1 MLAKFSVK
9 KPLTIIIAVLLIIL
23 LGAISFLNMKTD
35 LLPEIDLPYV
45 VVMTTYPG
53 ASPEKVETAVTKPL
67 ESTLATTGGVEEV
80 TSISQ
85 ENTSMIIFQL
95 SYGTNMDS
103 VIIDMNNKLNLA
115 ESQLGD
121 EVGTPI
127 LMQINPDMLPIM
139 VASVDIEG
147 KPLIETSQ
155 MVSDV
160 VIPQLER
167 VEGVASVEA
176 MGSVENQLT
185 ITLNQDK
192 IDDINEKVLKS
203 IDEELYDAQQALDDA
218 EQQLESGKQEL
229 EKQTQQQNQAL
240 IDAEQQIDSGK
251 EQIGSGVSALTAT
264 EGELKQQK
272 QTLETQKE
280 QTEALIQA
288 TQTLNE
294 INEGIQGLETSIG
307 QIDEKLQQNQ
317 TDKDELQ
324 LQRDG
329 LQDELDALPETPENE
344 QKRAELEEQIA
355 GLDGDI
361 QTLEGD
367 ILTLEGQKSEL
378 SQRLEGLQTQKGPL
392 DEILKAQDYPTLEEL
407 EALRDSLQEG
417 IDGCDGA
424 LSGIPGEREK
434 LDQTLQ
440 QLEEQSEQLQM
451 GKNAL
456 TGAQIEATVNIA
468 LGEQQLSEQ
477 QAQLDEAKEEAYQKA
492 DIEGLITQQ
501 SISQILTAE
510 NFSMPAGYIV
520 EGEEQFV
527 VKVGDAFATEDELK
541 NLELFHLD
549 IEGVETIKL
558 SDVADIAF
566 TDNAGEM
573 YAKINGN
580 DGVLLTMQK
589 QSTNSTAEVSQNL
602 RQAIE
607 ELMEE
612 YPDLHITTLSD
623 QGIYIDIVIQSVIQN
638 LLMGAALAMIVLFF
652 FIKSIKPTLIV
663 AVSIPISLMLAIVL
677 MYFTGINLN
686 IISLAGLALGIG
698 MLVDNSIVVIE
709 NIFRLRALGVPAAK
723 AAVQG
728 AKQVAGAIAAS
739 TLTTICVFLPIIFT
753 EGISKELFT
762 DMGLTIGYSLI
773 ASLLVAL
780 SLVPTLTST
789 TLRSF
794 QEKPNRTFERF
805 KGLYGKL
812 LEKSLRHKAIPL
824 IGAVLLFV
832 ICAYGAFQM
841 GLVFM
846 PESDSSQIMVNLTTE
861 EEMTQQE
868 TRQISDQVAQTI
880 EQIPGVQTVGAMQ
893 SSDDNAVSMY
903 IVLEDERQA
912 TSSQITEQI
921 LNDTKEYPC
930 QITASASTMDLS
942 AMGGSGLEVEI
953 RGDDLDTLQTIS
965 KDVAAMMESIEGT
978 LDVSD
983 GMEDGEKETHI
994 VVDKNKALSYGL
1006 TVAQVYQEISSAIQ
1020 NETTATT
1027 VTLDEQ
1033 DYPVIVAKDPST
1045 GLDRETLGD
1054 YSFTVTQDGE
1064 EKQIAL
1070 KDIATIEEKD
1080 GLSSIQHANF
1090 VRTMTVTAEID
1101 GAHNINLVS
1110 RQLQNELD
1118 SYDAPEG
1125 YSLSIVGE
1133 NETIVNT
1140 VSDLLQMVA
1149 LAIVLI
1155 YFIMVAQFQSWLSP
1169 MIVMFTIPLALTGGM
1184 LGLWITGMEIST
1196 IALLG
1201 FLVLCG
1207 VVVNNGIVF
1216 VDCANQLRAEGM
1228 EKRQALVEAGK
1239 RRIRPIL
1246 MTAITTILGLLTL
1259 AFGIGQGADMLQPM
1273 AIVIIF
1279 GLTYATLLT
1288 LFIVPSLYDI
1298 FHRKKIR
1305 VLKDE
1310 DLEDTLQVESPRE

>member
-23 LGAISFLNMKTD
+23 LGTISFMNMKTD

-53 ASPEKVETAVTKPL
+53 ASPEKVETEVTRPL

-85 ENTSMIIFQL
+85 ENTSMIVFQL
-95 SYGTNMDS
+95 GYGTNMDS
-103 VIIDMNNKLNLA
+103 VIIDMNNKIGLA
-115 ESQLGD
+115 EAQLGD

-139 VASVDIEG
+139 VASVDVEG
-147 KPLIETSQ
+147 QSLTETSKL
-155 MVSDV
+155 VNDI

-167 VEGVASVEA
+167 VDGVASVEA
-176 MGSVENQLT
+176 MGLVENQLT
-185 ITLNQDK
+185 ITLNQEKIDALNDK
-192 IDDINEKVLKS
+192 ILKS

-218 EQQLESGKQEL
+218 QQQLDSGKQEL
-229 EKQTQQQNQAL
+229 EDQTQKQNQAL
-240 IDAEQQIDSGK
+240 MDAEQQLDSGK
-251 EQIGSGVSALTAT
+251 EQINSGINALTAT
-264 EGELKQQK
+264 EGELTQQK
-272 QTLETQKE
+272 QDLETQKQ
-280 QTEALIQA
+280 QTEALIEA
-288 TQTLNE
+288 AKALEE
-294 INEGIQGLETSIG
+294 INQGIAGLEAGIQELDG
-307 QIDEKLQQNQ
+307 QIQQAQ
-317 TDKDELQ
+317 TDIDSLE

-329 LQDELDALPETPENE
+329 LQEELDALPDTPENE
-344 QKRAELEEQIA
+344 QRRGELEEQIS
-355 GLDGDI
+355 GLNGDI
-361 QTLEGD
+361 QELESN
-367 ILTLEGQKSEL
+367 IAVAEGQKDGL
-378 SQRLEGLQTQKGPL
+378 MQQKEGLETQKEPI
-392 DEILKAQDYPTLEEL
+392 DAILKAQDYPALEDL
-407 EALRDSLQEG
+407 EALRDSLQQGIEG
-417 IDGCDGA
+417 CEGA
-424 LSGIPGEREK
+424 LKGIPGQREK
-434 LDQTLQ
+434 LDETLQ
-440 QLEEQSEQLQM
+440 QLTEQSEQLQM

-468 LGEQQLSEQ
+468 LGQQQISEQ
-477 QAQLDEAKEEAYQKA
+477 QAQLDEAKEAAYEQA
-492 DIEGLITQQ
+492 DLDGMITQQ
-501 SISQILTAE
+501 VISQMLAAE
-510 NFSMPAGYIV
+510 NFSMPAGYIT

-527 VKVGDAFATEDELK
+527 VKVGDTFATEEELK

-549 IEGVETIKL
+549 VEGVETIRL

-566 TDNAGEM
+566 TDNSQEM

-580 DGVLLTMQK
+580 DGVLITMQK
-589 QSTNSTAEVSQNL
+589 QSSDSTAEVSQNL

-607 ELMEE
+607 ELMVSN
-612 YPDLHITTLSD
+612 PDLHITTLSD
-623 QGIYIDIVIQSVIQN
+623 QGIYIDIVIQTVLQN
-638 LLMGAALAMIVLFF
+638 LLMGAALAIIVLFF

-663 AVSIPISLMLAIVL
+663 AVSIPISVMLAIVL

-709 NIFRLRALGVPAAK
+709 NIFRMRTLGVPAAK

-780 SLVPTLTST
+780 SLVPALTST
-789 TLRSF
+789 TLRKF
-794 QEKPNRTFERF
+794 EERPNRTFERF
-805 KGLYGKL
+805 KNFYGKL
-812 LEKSLRHKAIPL
+812 LEKCLRHKAIPL
-824 IGAVLLFV
+824 IASVALFL
-832 ICAYGAFQM
+832 ICAYGAFHM

-846 PESDSSQIMVNLTTE
+846 PETDSSQIMVSLSTDQ
-861 EEMTQQE
+861 EMTKQQ
-868 TRQISDQVAQTI
+868 TRELSDQVADTI
-880 EQIPGVQTVGAMQ
+880 EQIPGIETVGAMQ
-893 SSDDNAVSMY
+893 SGDDNSVSMY
-903 IVLEDERQA
+903 IVLADQRDA
-912 TSSQITEQI
+912 TSSEITQQI
-921 LNDTKEYPC
+921 LDDTRDYPC
-930 QITASASTMDLS
+930 EVTASASTMDIS

-953 RGDDLDTLQTIS
+953 RGDDLDTLQSIS
-965 KDVAAMMESIEGT
+965 EDVAAMMEGIEGT
-978 LDVSD
+978 MNVSD
-983 GMEDGEKETHI
+983 GMEGAENETRI
-994 VVDKNKALSYGL
+994 VVDKNKAMSYGL

-1027 VTLDEQ
+1027 VTLDQ
-1033 DYPVIVAKDPST
+1033 TDYPVIVAKDPST
-1045 GLDRETLGD
+1045 TLTRETLGD
-1054 YSFTVTQDGE
+1054 YTFTTTQNGE
-1064 EKQIAL
+1064 EQEVAL
-1070 KDIATIEEKD
+1070 TDIATIEEQE
-1080 GLSSIQHANF
+1080 GLSSIQHDNF
-1090 VRTMTVTAEID
+1090 VRTMTVSAEVD
-1101 GAHNINLVS
+1101 ASHNINLVS
-1110 RQLQNELD
+1110 RQLQNQLD
-1118 SYDAPEG
+1118 EYDAPEG

-1169 MIVMFTIPLALTGGM
+1169 TIVMFTIPLALTGGM

-1228 EKRQALVEAGK
+1228 EKREALVEAGK
-1239 RRIRPIL
+1239 RRMRPIL

-1288 LFIVPSLYDI
+1288 LFIVPSLYEI
-1298 FHRKKIR
+1298 FYRKKIR
-1305 VLKDE
+1305 VLKEE
-1310 DLEDTLQVESPRE
+1310 DLEDVES